1 MHCFYDIKTIEGFY
15 HNEGM
20 ICVGYVLTVYKF
32 IRWRVIPKNL
42 MAVVV
47 TREGK
52 RWLRDRSKIST
63 FH

>member
-1 MHCFYDIKTIEGFY
+1 M
-15 HNEGM
+15 
-20 ICVGYVLTVYKF
+20 GYVLTVYKF
-32 IRWRVIPKNL
+32 IRWRVIPENL

-47 TREGK
+47 NREGK

>member
-1 MHCFYDIKTIEGFY
+1 MHCLHDIKTIEGFY

-20 ICVGYVLTVYKF
+20 IRMGYVLTVYKF
-32 IRWRVIPKNL
+32 IRWRVIPQNL

-52 RWLRDRSKIST
+52 RWLRDRSRIST